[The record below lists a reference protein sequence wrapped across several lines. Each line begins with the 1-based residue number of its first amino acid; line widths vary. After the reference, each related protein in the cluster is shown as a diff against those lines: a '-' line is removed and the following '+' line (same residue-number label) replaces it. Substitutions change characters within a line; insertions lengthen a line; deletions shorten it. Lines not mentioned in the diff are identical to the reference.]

1 MRSASP
7 ALPSSRDRHRVVRQL
22 GSLAAALLVVN
33 AVFWFWPDPDLTPGR
48 PLVMA
53 TPEAVALDLIEPT
66 TQVTPDYIPPP
77 PPPPAVE
84 LPPEEVPDEVI
95 VRDVAPELPRVVL
108 DPVTTTTP
116 RPSAPA
122 LPAPPGPPAPPSPP
136 GEAPR
141 AAMSERIVEQPT
153 RSPRQ
158 RRVPLPSY
166 PDAARREGVRARVRV
181 RVLVSET
188 GRVLSAEVTD
198 RFLVDRRDDETPVA
212 SLPYDMDAAALDAAR
227 RSSFQAARDGDER
240 VRAYAVIT
248 LVFDPPRGG

>member
-7 ALPSSRDRHRVVRQL
+7 ALPSHRDRHRVVRQL

-33 AVFWFWPDPDLTPGR
+33 AAFWFWPAPDRRTPR
-48 PLVMA
+48 PLVA
-53 TPEAVALDLIEPT
+53 APPEAVALDLIEPT

-77 PPPPAVE
+77 PPPPPVD

-95 VRDVAPELPRVVL
+95 VRELAPDLPRVVL
-108 DPVTTTTP
+108 DPVPDARPTP
-116 RPSAPA
+116 APPA
-122 LPAPPGPPAPPSPP
+122 PMAPPGPPAPPAPP

-141 AAMSERIVEQPT
+141 AAMSDRIVERPT

-166 PDAARREGVRARVRV
+166 PEAARRDGIRARVRV

-227 RSSFQAARDGDER
+227 RSSFQAAREGDER
-240 VRAYAVIT
+240 VRAYATIT